1 MSAHSNHHPTG
12 AGKTSFG
19 LIDTELFFDSLDL
32 KSGDVFLDLACGR
45 GVYTLAI
52 AERFGH
58 AGRIFGVDLW
68 PDGIA
73 ELNAEAQS
81 RKMTAVEGLEG
92 DAGDGIPVADNS
104 VDVLLVATALHD
116 FYNDGIAAEALGEIK
131 RVIKPGGRILIIEFK
146 KIDGPPGPPI
156 TSRLAP
162 EEVATLLEPY
172 QMSVT
177 SELELGAFTY
187 LMTFTAS

>member
-1 MSAHSNHHPTG
+1 MSPHSTHHPTG

-19 LIDTELFFDSLDL
+19 LIDTELFFNSLDL
-32 KSGDVFLDLACGR
+32 KPGDVFLDLACGR
-45 GVYTLAI
+45 GVYILAI

-58 AGRIFGVDLW
+58 AGQIIGVDLW

-73 ELNAEAQS
+73 ELNAEAQA
-81 RKMTAVEGLEG
+81 RGMTAVEGLVG
-92 DAGDGIPVADNS
+92 DAGDRIPVADSS
-104 VDVLLVATALHD
+104 VDVLLIATALHD
-116 FYNDGIAAEALGEIK
+116 FYNDGIAGEALAEIK
-131 RVIKPGGRILIIEFK
+131 RVIKPRGRIVIIEFK

-162 EEVATLLEPY
+162 KEVIKLLEPY

-177 SELELGAFTY
+177 SELALGAFTY
-187 LMTFTAS
+187 LVSFTSS